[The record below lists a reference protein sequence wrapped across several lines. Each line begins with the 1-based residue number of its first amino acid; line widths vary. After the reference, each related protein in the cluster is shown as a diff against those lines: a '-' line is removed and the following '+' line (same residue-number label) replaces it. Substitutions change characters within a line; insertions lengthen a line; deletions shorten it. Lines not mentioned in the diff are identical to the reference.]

1 MAFFQIEGL
10 TKRFG
15 GLTAID
21 NFNLEMEE
29 GELVGLI
36 GPNGAGKTTV
46 FNVVNGIY
54 KPTSGKVLFKGNDI
68 TGFPPHKVAQM
79 GVGRTFQN
87 IRLFSNLTVFENVR
101 IACHLMAGYNVAHAL
116 LRTGRQRRE
125 DGEISKRVHNL
136 LELVGL
142 EDRWNEKAK
151 TLPYG
156 HQRKL
161 EIARALALN
170 PSLILLDEPAAGM
183 NPQESADLVEFIKQI
198 RKQFSLTIFL
208 IEHHMDVVM
217 EICERIYVM
226 NFGRTIAIGTPEEV
240 QNNPDVIEAYLGEPE
255 EETA

>member
-1 MAFFQIEGL
+1 MAFFQIERL

-21 NFNLEMEE
+21 DFNLEMEE
-29 GELVGLI
+29 GELIGLI

-54 KPTSGKVLFKGNDI
+54 KPTSGRVLFKGNDI
-68 TGFPPHKVAQM
+68 TGFGPHKVAQM

-125 DGEISKRVHNL
+125 DAEVSRRVHEL

-151 TLPYG
+151 NLPYG

-161 EIARALALN
+161 EIARALALKPN
-170 PSLILLDEPAAGM
+170 LILLDEPAAGM
-183 NPQESADLVEFIKQI
+183 NPQESVDLIEFIRRI
-198 RKQFSLTIFL
+198 RGQFSLTIFL

-226 NFGRTIAIGTPEEV
+226 NFGRTIAVGTPEEV

-255 EETA
+255 EESA

>member
-46 FNVVNGIY
+46 FNVINGIY
-54 KPTSGKVLFKGNDI
+54 KPTSGKVSFKGNDI

-79 GVGRTFQN
+79 GMGRTFQN

-116 LRTGRQRRE
+116 LRTGKQRRE
-125 DGEISKRVHNL
+125 DAEISKRVHTL

-151 TLPYG
+151 NLPYG

-183 NPQESADLVEFIKQI
+183 NPQESAELVEFIKQI

-226 NFGRTIAIGTPEEV
+226 NFGRTIAIGAPEEI